1 MEEEDT
7 MIDLSYAKQQFDA
20 FLDEFDREDDKIK
33 LKIVHTYAVVDAA
46 HEIALRMGLKQ
57 EELYLAELIAL
68 LHDIGRFEQLRQF
81 GSFEPTTMDHA
92 AYGADLLFGEKMMIR
107 RFIREDSWDNVIRY
121 AIARHSD
128 YQLEKTGDR
137 ETDLQA
143 ALIRDADK
151 LDNCRVKLEE
161 SIEVLLGA
169 DAEDISD
176 KIWQT
181 CLERK
186 SILSADRVTKMDY
199 WVSYVAYFFDINFP
213 ATAEVI
219 LEQDYI
225 ARIVARIPYSNEDT
239 REKMCMLRRMAE
251 EHMEQMIRER

>member
-1 MEEEDT
+1 MGVDVE
-7 MIDLSYAKQQFDA
+7 
-20 FLDEFDREDDKIK
+20 
-33 LKIVHTYAVVDAA
+33 IV
-46 HEIALRMGLKQ
+46 
-57 EELYLAELIAL
+57 
-68 LHDIGRFEQLRQF
+68 
-81 GSFEPTTMDHA
+81 
-92 AYGADLLFGEKMMIR
+92 GA
-107 RFIREDSWDNVIRY
+107 
-121 AIARHSD
+121 
-128 YQLEKTGDR
+128 Q
-137 ETDLQA
+137 
-143 ALIRDADK
+143 
-151 LDNCRVKLEE
+151 
-161 SIEVLLGA
+161 
-169 DAEDISD
+169 DISD

-199 WVSYVAYFFDINFP
+199 WVSYVAYFFDINFH

>member
-1 MEEEDT
+1 MG
-7 MIDLSYAKQQFDA
+7 
-20 FLDEFDREDDKIK
+20 
-33 LKIVHTYAVVDAA
+33 VDA
-46 HEIALRMGLKQ
+46 EIV
-57 EELYLAELIAL
+57 
-68 LHDIGRFEQLRQF
+68 
-81 GSFEPTTMDHA
+81 
-92 AYGADLLFGEKMMIR
+92 GA
-107 RFIREDSWDNVIRY
+107 
-121 AIARHSD
+121 
-128 YQLEKTGDR
+128 Q
-137 ETDLQA
+137 
-143 ALIRDADK
+143 
-151 LDNCRVKLEE
+151 
-161 SIEVLLGA
+161 
-169 DAEDISD
+169 DISD

>member
-107 RFIREDSWDNVIRY
+107 RFIREDS
-121 AIARHSD
+121 
-128 YQLEKTGDR
+128 
-137 ETDLQA
+137 
-143 ALIRDADK
+143 
-151 LDNCRVKLEE
+151 
-161 SIEVLLGA
+161 
-169 DAEDISD
+169 
-176 KIWQT
+176 
-181 CLERK
+181 
-186 SILSADRVTKMDY
+186 
-199 WVSYVAYFFDINFP
+199 
-213 ATAEVI
+213 
-219 LEQDYI
+219 
-225 ARIVARIPYSNEDT
+225 
-239 REKMCMLRRMAE
+239 
-251 EHMEQMIRER
+251 

>member
-1 MEEEDT
+1 
-7 MIDLSYAKQQFDA
+7 MIDLVYAKKQFNA
-20 FLDEFDREDDKIK
+20 FLDEFDREDDKVK
-33 LKIVHTYAVVDAA
+33 LKIVHTYGVVDAA
-46 HEIALRMGLKQ
+46 YKIALRMELKQ
-57 EELYLAELIAL
+57 EEVLLAELIAL

-92 AYGADLLFGEKMMIR
+92 AYGVELLFGEKMMIR
-107 RFIREDSWDNVIRY
+107 RFIPEDSWDDVIRY

-161 SIEVLLGA
+161 PVEVLLGV
-169 DAEDISD
+169 DAKIVGEQEISD

-181 CLERK
+181 CMERR
-186 SILSADRVTKMDY
+186 SVLSADRVTKMDY

-213 ATAEVI
+213 ATAAVI
-219 LEQDYI
+219 LEQNYI
-225 ARIVARIPYSNEDT
+225 AHIVGRIPYSNEET
-239 REKMCMLRRMAE
+239 RGKMEMLQRMAE
-251 EHMEQMIRER
+251 VHMEEMVRK

>member
-1 MEEEDT
+1 
-7 MIDLSYAKQQFDA
+7 MIDLSYAKRQFDT

-46 HEIALRMGLKQ
+46 HEIAVRMGLNQ
-57 EELYLAELIAL
+57 EEIDLAELIAL

-92 AYGADLLFGEKMMIR
+92 AYGVELLFGEKMMIR
-107 RFIREDSWDNVIRY
+107 RFIREDSRDDVIRY

-128 YQLEKTGDR
+128 YQLEKTGDP

-143 ALIRDADK
+143 DLIRDADK
-151 LDNCRVKLEE
+151 LDNCRLKLEE
-161 SIEVLLGA
+161 SIEVLLGV
-169 DAEDISD
+169 DAETVGAQNISD

-181 CLERK
+181 CLERT
-186 SILSADRVTKMDY
+186 SILSADRVTKLDY
-199 WVSYVAYFFDINFP
+199 WVSYVAYFFDINFR

-225 ARIVARIPYSNEDT
+225 ARIVKRISYSNEET
-239 REKMCMLRRMAE
+239 RERMEALQKMAE
-251 EHMEQMIRER
+251 VHMEELVRK

>member
-1 MEEEDT
+1 
-7 MIDLSYAKQQFDA
+7 MIDLTYAKKQFDA
-20 FLDEFDREDDKIK
+20 FLDEFDRGDDKIK
-33 LKIVHTYAVVDAA
+33 LKIVHTYAVLDAV
-46 HEIALRMGLKQ
+46 HEIVVRMGLNQ
-57 EELYLAELIAL
+57 EETDLAELIAL

-92 AYGADLLFGEKMMIR
+92 AYGVELLFGEKMMIR

-128 YQLEKTGDR
+128 YQLEKTGDP

-143 ALIRDADK
+143 AMIRDADK

-161 SIEVLLGA
+161 SIEVLLGV
-169 DAEDISD
+169 DAETVGAQNISD

-181 CLERK
+181 CLERT

-219 LEQDYI
+219 LEKDYI

-239 REKMCMLRRMAE
+239 REKMCMLQRMAE
-251 EHMEQMIRER
+251 EHMQQMIRKR